1 VAVITEQ
8 DCIDYIQ
15 NLVINRSYDGYTTEI
30 TTIYGQLEKFL
41 DVNISPAPDEWD
53 RLYNVD
59 FFIEIGGKFIG
70 LQIKPVSEVSHIP
83 QIFKERG
90 IQVETHLRFTKE
102 FGGRVFYVMSVTA
115 EKVKKIANIEV
126 VDEIRIE
133 MERLK
138 KL

>member
-1 VAVITEQ
+1 VITEQ

>member
-1 VAVITEQ
+1 MITEQ

>member
-1 VAVITEQ
+1 MAVITEQ